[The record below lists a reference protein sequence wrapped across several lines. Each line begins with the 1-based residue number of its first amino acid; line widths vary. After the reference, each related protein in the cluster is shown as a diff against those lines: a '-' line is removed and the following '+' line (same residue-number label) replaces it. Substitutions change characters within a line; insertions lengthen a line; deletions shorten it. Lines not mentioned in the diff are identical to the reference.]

1 MNKEQVKQRIEI
13 LVKELEG
20 HNYRYYVESSP
31 TISDIEFDT
40 LLKELIK
47 LEDSFPEF
55 TDPNSPTKRVG
66 GEITKDFPTVKHRFP
81 MLSLDNTYSWE
92 ELQDFDKRVNKG
104 LQIEGEL
111 ALNSVQYACE
121 LKYDGVAIGLRYLNG
136 ELVQAIT
143 RGDGEQGDDVTPN
156 VRTIKS
162 IPLKLKGK
170 NYPQDFEIRGEIF
183 LSRKY
188 FEEINNL
195 REAEGEVTYANPRN
209 LASGTLKMQD
219 SSIVA
224 KRKLDCFLYS
234 LHGKGLPFSTHFDN
248 LKIAKKWG
256 FNISE
261 RSSLESDLKGV
272 MDFISYWNEKRSCL
286 EMDIDGI
293 VIKVNDFTQQKQL
306 GFTSKYPRWAI
317 AYKFESEKAITQLNH
332 ISYQVGRT
340 GSITP
345 VANLA
350 PILLAGTTVKRAS
363 LHNADQ
369 IKKLELCENDFVY
382 VEKGG
387 DIIPKISGVL
397 FEKRAN
403 NPSIIQF
410 IDHCPECSSFLER
423 KEGEANHYCPNEQ
436 ECPPQI
442 KGKILHFIGRKAM
455 NIDGLGEETI
465 DLLYEKKL
473 IANIADLYTLQKEDL
488 LGLDRFAEKSIANL
502 LEGVA
507 ESKEVPFGKVLFALG
522 IRYVGETVAKKLAQ
536 HFKNIDS
543 LMDAKREDLI
553 DADEIG
559 EKIADSILG
568 YFSNPFYNDLIE
580 DLKLHGL
587 QFKIDIDSVTSD
599 ILSGLSFVVSG
610 VFEQFSREEMKTL
623 IEQNGGRNVSGISS
637 KVDYLIAGKSV
648 GPSKLQ
654 KASSLNVPIL
664 SEVELVKM
672 IK

>member
-20 HNYRYYVESSP
+20 HNYRYYVESRP

-195 REAEGEVTYANPRN
+195 RKAEGEVTYANPRN

-219 SSIVA
+219 SRIVA
-224 KRKLDCFLYS
+224 ERKLDCFLYS
-234 LHGKGLPFSTHFDN
+234 LHGKDLPFYTHFDN

-261 RSSLESDLKGV
+261 KSSLESDLKGV
-272 MDFISYWNEKRSCL
+272 MDFISYWNEKRSSL

-473 IANIADLYTLQKEDL
+473 IANIADLYTLQREDL
-488 LGLDRFAEKSIANL
+488 LGLDRFAEKSISNL

-580 DLKLHGL
+580 ELKLHGL
-587 QFKIDIDSVTSD
+587 QFKIDIDSITSE

>member
-13 LVKELEG
+13 LVKELEE
-20 HNYRYYVESSP
+20 HNYRYYVESRP

-40 LLKELIK
+40 LLKELIM

-136 ELVQAIT
+136 ELVQAVT

-162 IPLKLKGK
+162 IPLKLKGN

-195 REAEGEVTYANPRN
+195 RKAEGEVTYANPRN

-219 SSIVA
+219 SRIVA
-224 KRKLDCFLYS
+224 ERKLDCFLYS

-261 RSSLESDLKGV
+261 KSSLESDLKGV
-272 MDFISYWNEKRSCL
+272 MDFISYWNEKRSSL

-387 DIIPKISGVL
+387 DIIPKITGVL
-397 FEKRAN
+397 FEKRVN

-410 IDHCPECSSFLER
+410 IDHCPECSSILER
-423 KEGEANHYCPNEQ
+423 KEGEVNHYCPNEQ

-473 IANIADLYTLQKEDL
+473 IANIADLYTIQREDL
-488 LGLDRFAEKSIANL
+488 LGLDRFAEKSISNL

-522 IRYVGETVAKKLAQ
+522 IRYVGETVAKKLVQ
-536 HFKNIDS
+536 HFKSIDA

-568 YFSNPFYNDLIE
+568 YFSNSFYNDLIE
-580 DLKLHGL
+580 ELKLHGL
-587 QFKIDIDSVTSD
+587 QFKIDIDSITSE
-599 ILSGLSFVVSG
+599 ILSGLSFVISG
-610 VFEQFSREEMKTL
+610 VFEQFSREEIK
-623 IEQNGGRNVSGISS
+623 IST
-637 KVDYLIAGKSV
+637 
-648 GPSKLQ
+648 
-654 KASSLNVPIL
+654 
-664 SEVELVKM
+664 M
-672 IK
+672 RIK